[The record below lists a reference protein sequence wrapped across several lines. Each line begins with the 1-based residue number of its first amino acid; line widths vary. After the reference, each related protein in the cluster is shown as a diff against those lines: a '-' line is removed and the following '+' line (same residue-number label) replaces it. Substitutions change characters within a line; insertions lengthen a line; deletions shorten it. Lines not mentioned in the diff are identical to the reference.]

1 LVTGRY
7 GQGHTV
13 AFTGFTPSFTPEAD
27 WLYDKS
33 LYEYFVDQEFVTNP
47 VTKAYFSVFMQMVA
61 AAVGE
66 EPAVKYREVLAAR
79 DKPLFETLQDLPQAT
94 LKMPGS
100 LEARITS
107 AEATAT
113 LALTN
118 DAQYARLVRLRDEWK
133 GGQGATP
140 CLVLYSDNYFD
151 LAPGESK
158 TVELHFFLPEGAQG
172 EVTGELVIEGAN
184 VRSTQIGLVVAK

>member
-1 LVTGRY
+1 M
-7 GQGHTV
+7 
-13 AFTGFTPSFTPEAD
+13 
-27 WLYDKS
+27 YDKS
-33 LYEYFVDQEFVTNP
+33 RYEYFVDQEFVTNP

-66 EPAVKYREVLAAR
+66 KSAANYREVLAAR

-100 LEARITS
+100 LKARIKNG
-107 AEATAT
+107 EATAT
-113 LALTN
+113 LVLTN
-118 DAQYARLVRLRDEWK
+118 DAHYARLVRLRDEWK
-133 GGQGATP
+133 GGQATTP
-140 CLVLYSDNYFD
+140 YLVLYSDNYFD
-151 LAPGESK
+151 LAPGEIK

-184 VRSTQIGLVVAK
+184 VKSTQIGVVVEKWN